1 MKLNEKAEPPKEPHH
16 ATSDKEPSTSTTV
29 IQHPSTSKDTAVQ
42 STSVMET
49 LLPKA
54 KPSVCSSQKRSL
66 SKRSARQPVVSR
78 LSRDISIRA
87 SHGAEITKYRREE
100 HLQKLKN
107 LKLERKFMI
116 EEHKKKMELLDLK
129 IAKAKE
135 RETSTADAALTAE
148 TFTLS
153 PTSGKLYRD
162 IIN

>member
-1 MKLNEKAEPPKEPHH
+1 MKLKENAELPKELHH

-29 IQHPSTSKDTAVQ
+29 MQHPSTSKDTVAQ
-42 STSVMET
+42 SASVTET

-54 KPSVCSSQKRSL
+54 KAPVCLSQKKSV
-66 SKRSARQPVVSR
+66 SKRSAGQPVVSR

-116 EEHKKKMELLDLK
+116 QEHKKKWNSLTLK
-129 IAKAKE
+129 
-135 RETSTADAALTAE
+135 
-148 TFTLS
+148 
-153 PTSGKLYRD
+153 
-162 IIN
+162 